1 MAKKVAA
8 KAAKVVTKRRIR
20 ALKLGGLMY
29 ETNDIRVGDR
39 VTFEGIWCGKQ
50 VRNRKFKIIDIDRVV
65 VADSEGRTAVMR
77 VSGIKRISD

>member
-8 KAAKVVTKRRIR
+8 KAATKQRIR
-20 ALKLGGLMY
+20 ALKVGGTMY

-39 VTFEGIWCGKQ
+39 VTFEGAWCGKQ

-65 VADSEGRTAVMR
+65 IADSEGRTAVTH
-77 VSGIKRISD
+77 VSGLKRISD